1 MTKQAFSGLFH
12 HPAKNR
18 ICNEGRKKPMNK
30 RQLLLLCLVILLV
43 AACSGFRPGG
53 PKPGDM
59 TLVPQTSVGSAD
71 TETEVYALSKGQRL
85 FSNEQFRW
93 EKPPAEFNGWHAV
106 RVDLNRT
113 APLRLRFGSAGML
126 YAVLWRWDYGFLPAM
141 PDGIRDTLNGWTL
154 VRDNGGRIR
163 QAPEPFASVPLYM
176 RNVGK
181 GEREIDLA
189 DYVGQWVIVG
199 FTPSESIQEE
209 VGAPGRI
216 TLRGTRTRHN
226 ICSHTDQV
234 SVESSPQPVGFDLY
248 RRGVKWGSGNGT
260 ILTVPREPG
269 RYALRLHF
277 VGAERTV
284 PLTVGYGRPEK
295 IGWEKGFFPI
305 HFYNGW
311 SYGGLFFP
319 NAKLLGDI
327 QTVAMFELGANT
339 FFVTNRNEIADA
351 LGAKSILLVRDKISP
366 IARATAND
374 GVTEAR
380 FKAFLDELGPLPAT
394 TLGLYVEDEPPLEA
408 AHALSLLEGI
418 VRLRDPDLRLLY
430 TLQGDK
436 SVQMWRI
443 ADSSVRM
450 TRSYP
455 ITKGRRADIRHGIKE
470 DLADFLL
477 LCQRGGQT
485 SPLWLVAQSFGDQGR
500 PNIWDPPT
508 PAQLRLMVSL
518 ALARATKGLT
528 YFVYDSSPGGRE
540 NLTALARWPFIPQD
554 DMYSEVGLINARIIA
569 HRDFLSSTQ
578 WVADASRPED
588 DFDIQILK
596 TSQEKYYAWITNWD
610 TEKSVTG
617 ILALPQLI
625 EKVSVSLEPAGSLIV
640 DLQNGTRTPF

>member
-1 MTKQAFSGLFH
+1 V
-12 HPAKNR
+12 
-18 ICNEGRKKPMNK
+18 NK
-30 RQLLLLCLVILLV
+30 LLLLCLYMLLV
-43 AACSGFRPGG
+43 SACSGFPPGG
-53 PKPGDM
+53 LKPGDM
-59 TLVPQTSVGSAD
+59 TLVPQTSDRSASAD
-71 TETEVYALSKGQRL
+71 TEPEVYALSKGQRL

-93 EKPPAEFNGWHAV
+93 EKPPAEFKGWHAV

-141 PDGIRDTLNGWTL
+141 PEEIRETINGWTL
-154 VRDNGGRIR
+154 VRENGGRIR
-163 QAPEPFASVPLYM
+163 QAPEPFASVPLYV

-181 GEREIDLA
+181 GEREIDLVG
-189 DYVGQWVIVG
+189 YVGQWVIVG

-209 VGAPGRI
+209 VGAPGKI

-226 ICSHTDQV
+226 ICSPGDQV
-234 SVESSPQPVGFDLY
+234 EVESSPQPVGFGLF
-248 RRGVKWGSGNGT
+248 RQGVECGSGNGSM
-260 ILTVPREPG
+260 LTVPKEPG

-277 VGAERTV
+277 IGAERTV
-284 PLTVGYGRPEK
+284 PLTVGYGSPKET
-295 IGWEKGFFPI
+295 GWEKGFFPI

-319 NAKLLGDI
+319 NAQLLGDL
-327 QTVAMFELGANT
+327 QTIAMFELGANT

-351 LGAKSILLVRDKISP
+351 LGARSILLVRDKTSP
-366 IARATAND
+366 ITRAVAED

-380 FKAFLDELGPLPAT
+380 FKAFLDDLGPLPAT

-408 AHALSLLEGI
+408 AHALSLLEEI
-418 VRLRDPDLRLLY
+418 VLQRYPKIRLLY

-436 SVQMWRI
+436 SVQMWKT
-443 ADSSVRM
+443 ANSSVRM
-450 TRSYP
+450 TRAYP
-455 ITKGRRADIRHGIKE
+455 VTKGRRANIRQGIKE

-508 PAQLRLMVSL
+508 PSQLRLMVAL

-540 NLTALARWPFIPQD
+540 NLTALARWPYVPQD
-554 DMYSEVGLINARIIA
+554 DMYSEVGRINARIIA
-569 HRDFLSSTQ
+569 HHDFLSSTQ
-578 WVADASRPED
+578 WVEDASRPAD
-588 DFDIQILK
+588 DFDVQILK
-596 TSQEKYYAWITNWD
+596 TDQENYYAWITNWD
-610 TEKSVTG
+610 TEKSTTG
-617 ILALPQLI
+617 ILTLPQLL
-625 EKVSVSLEPAGSLIV
+625 EKVSVTLEPAGSLIV
-640 DLQNGTRTPF
+640 NLQNGTRILF